1 MWGIV
6 CADLTSE
13 DDMELSE
20 LILLSRKRAERMTQT
35 GLADRLS
42 TNRATVSC
50 WETGMRTPNLHN
62 FAELRR
68 VFGWSDETVVGVLDA
83 LGGNDEAT

>member
-1 MWGIV
+1 MK
-6 CADLTSE
+6 
-13 DDMELSE
+13 LSE

-35 GLADRLS
+35 GLAKQLN

-50 WETGMRTPNLHN
+50 WETGIRTPNLHN

-68 VFGWSDETVVGVLDA
+68 CFDWSDTTVIEVLQDIVGSS
-83 LGGNDEAT
+83 NEST